1 MIRLLAATG
10 LVVSSLAAAHAQTP
24 VKDWPQRNVTMILP
38 LGPGSGVDI
47 TTRLLADRLAAKWGK
62 PVVVENRPG
71 GDAIVAINAF
81 VSANDDHTFL
91 MAPTSTF
98 TAHPLLHKNLPYNPD
113 DLVPVARATN
123 TLIAIGVPA
132 SLGIN
137 TLADFVKLAK
147 EKPGTLNY
155 AGTTGAVDF
164 VVSGWLKDAGIDVTK
179 IPYKDGVQALND
191 LAENRIQIYGAA
203 YAIMRPQVAAGKVK
217 VLALMNAQRADALA
231 GRSDRE
237 GSRLPL
243 AHARWPGRTVRLEE
257 DVAGTARPIAAD
269 VIEAA
274 SDPEVVKKL
283 TPMGQVVRPGPAKEF
298 ASRDRRAAQGD
309 REFRQAR
316 RREITAGATAG
327 QTITDQRRCS
337 ARPAPGNG
345 QTDHRRYGYPGFSG
359 NFAGKTW
366 SEWQDLNLRPP
377 RPERGA
383 LPGCATLR
391 LEGRS
396 YNGALPAPQ
405 GKVAG
410 YFP

>member
-1 MIRLLAATG
+1 MLRLLAATG
-10 LVVSSLAAAHAQTP
+10 LVISSLAAAQFPAHAQTP

-47 TTRLLADRLAAKWGK
+47 TTRLLADKLSAKWGK
-62 PVVVENRPG
+62 PVVVENKPG

-147 EKPGTLNY
+147 EKPGQLNY

-191 LAENRIQIYGAA
+191 LGSGRIEIYGAA
-203 YAIMRPQVAAGKVK
+203 YAIMRPQVANGKVK
-217 VLALMNAQRADALA
+217 VLALMNAQRAPALA
-231 GRSDRE
+231 DVPTAKEAGYPSLTLDGLVGLF
-237 GSRLPL
+237 GSKKMSPELRDK
-243 AHARWPGRTVRLEE
+243 V
-257 DVAGTARPIAAD
+257 AAD
-269 VIEAA
+269 MIEAA

-283 TPMGQVVRPGPAKEF
+283 TPMGQVVRPGPGKEF
-298 ASRDRRAAQGD
+298 AA
-309 REFRQAR
+309 
-316 RREITAGATAG
+316 EIDEQRKVIANSAKLAG
-327 QTITDQRRCS
+327 
-337 ARPAPGNG
+337 
-345 QTDHRRYGYPGFSG
+345 
-359 NFAGKTW
+359 GK
-366 SEWQDLNLRPP
+366 
-377 RPERGA
+377 
-383 LPGCATLR
+383 
-391 LEGRS
+391 
-396 YNGALPAPQ
+396 
-405 GKVAG
+405 
-410 YFP
+410 